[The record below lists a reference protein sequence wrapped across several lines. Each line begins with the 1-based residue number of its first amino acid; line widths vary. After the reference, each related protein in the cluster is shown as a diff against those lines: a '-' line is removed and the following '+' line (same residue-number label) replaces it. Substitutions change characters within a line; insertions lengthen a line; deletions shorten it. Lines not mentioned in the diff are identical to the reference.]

1 MGVIYGYF
9 AAADDDDAVRA
20 VVREDG
26 EPTATGYDGFDV
38 NGMDPTTDLLP
49 AEVVLTGRSAESV
62 QADPRHGHLLASIDE
77 GELLCLT
84 LTDSLRDALAG
95 ADRSLLR
102 EVAREWATSDVFW
115 TPPDPEGLAEFLARA
130 ADLAGRAVARGH
142 RLYCWM
148 CV

>member
-9 AAADDDDAVRA
+9 AAVDDDDAVRA

-26 EPTATGYDGFDV
+26 QPAATGYDGFDV

-62 QADPRHGHLLASIDE
+62 QADPRHGHLLASIED

-84 LTDSLRDALAG
+84 LTDSLRDALAD
-95 ADRSLLR
+95 ADQSLLR
-102 EVAREWATSDVFW
+102 ETAREWATSDVFW
-115 TPPDPEGLAEFLARA
+115 TSPDPEGLAEFLTQA
-130 ADLAGRAVARGH
+130 AGLAGRAVSRGH

>member
-49 AEVVLTGRSAESV
+49 AEAALTGRSAETV
-62 QADPRHGHLLASIDE
+62 QGDPRHGHLLASIDE

-84 LTDSLRDALAG
+84 LTDSLRDALAD
-95 ADRSLLR
+95 ADQSLLR

-115 TPPDPEGLAEFLARA
+115 TPLDPESLTEFLTQT
-130 ADLAGRAVARGH
+130 ADLASRAVARGQ
-142 RLYCWM
+142 RLYCWIS
-148 CV
+148 V

>member
-20 VVREDG
+20 VVRDDD

-38 NGMDPTTDLLP
+38 NAADPTTDLLP
-49 AEVVLTGRSAESV
+49 AEVILTGRSAETI
-62 QADPRHGHLLASIDE
+62 QADPRHGHLLAVVDE

-84 LTDSLRDALAG
+84 LTDALRDALAV
-95 ADRSLLR
+95 ADRGSLAG
-102 EVAREWATSDVFW
+102 VAQEWAVSDVFPA
-115 TPPDPEGLAEFLARA
+115 PPDPDGLAEFLNRV
-130 ADLAGRAVARGH
+130 ADLASRAVERGH
-142 RLYCWM
+142 RLYCWI